1 MGGQIMGN
9 LLEVNK
15 LCKMYPDSQFE
26 VKDITFSI
34 PYGSIVGFIG
44 ENGAGKTT
52 TMGAIVGT
60 LKKDKG
66 SIKVFNQEIDH
77 SNRKIIEHIGVVFDQ
92 MNFSSHINVIQLSNV
107 LRHIYQQWDQ
117 EKYFHYI
124 DVFSLPKKEKIGSFS
139 RGMSMKLSIAAALS
153 HNAKLLILDEAT
165 AGLDPIA
172 REEILEVFL
181 DIVKD
186 KKRSIILSSHI
197 TSDIEKVA
205 NDLIFIKKGKILLHT
220 SKEKLMHNYAV
231 VQCMPHELQ
240 KIDSRLIVS
249 YRHKAGVLEVLVSD
263 KHALPASIQMKN
275 NSLDEIT
282 LLLMK
287 GENNERTHS

>member
-1 MGGQIMGN
+1 MES
-9 LLEVNK
+9 LLEVNN
-15 LCKMYPDSQFE
+15 LCKMYPNSQFE
-26 VKDITFSI
+26 LKDVTFSI

-60 LKKDKG
+60 LKKDNG
-66 SIKVFNQEIDH
+66 SIKVLNQEIKH
-77 SNRKIIEHIGVVFDQ
+77 SNRKIQDQIGVVFDQ
-92 MNFSSHINVIQLSNV
+92 MNFSSHVNAIQLSNV
-107 LRHIYQQWDQ
+107 LSHIYQQWDK

-181 DIVKD
+181 DFVKD
-186 KKRSIILSSHI
+186 KKRSILLSSHI
-197 TSDIEKVA
+197 TSDIEKIA
-205 NDLIFIKKGKILLHT
+205 DNLIFIKRGKIVLQT
-220 SKEKLMHNYAV
+220 SKAELLHNYAV

-240 KIDSRLIVS
+240 LIDPRVIVS
-249 YRHKAGVLEVLVSD
+249 YRHKADRLEVLVSE
-263 KHALPASIQMKN
+263 KHALPATFQRKN

-287 GENNERTHS
+287 GEYNEGTHS